1 MKDTRGP
8 MCLETASVKRARKP
22 NEPAKIGVRHILVKY
37 AGAKRADAAI
47 NRTREEA
54 CLRALQAHDKLGG
67 SKNLDL
73 CLCLGTGFLAKNTH
87 DSALS
92 WFKRAVGQAPANREA
107 IAGAARAAEL
117 AGKHGVAVEYYR
129 KLVEVEPGNQTARN
143 YLAKHDS
150 AGKNPPPPEE
160 PGDLL
165 PVGKKSP

>member
-1 MKDTRGP
+1 MRTTPSPENEATGTLITTGCEKVRGGDP
-8 MCLETASVKRARKP
+8 DGGIKL
-22 NEPAKIGVRHILVKY
+22 L
-37 AGAKRADAAI
+37 
-47 NRTREEA
+47 
-54 CLRALQAHDKLGG
+54 LQAHDKLGG

-150 AGKNPPPPEE
+150 AGKNPRRPRIRGTSCRSGRSRPERSPRLLNSNFG
-160 PGDLL
+160 PGRA
-165 PVGKKSP
+165 